1 MGTAV
6 IDTLEYP
13 GQSIG
18 LTVVLDANLEDY
30 ATLTARSNGFKVINI
45 NHYFLVLTEISFN
58 YLQVLVQNGKEFPDF
73 GERGI
78 LIGPGFESNIGVSVE
93 SSDPA
98 PEMLLL
104 PILERDCY
112 TGMENTLEHY
122 PSYTTSR
129 CLKECIT
136 KKILEQCSCRPL
148 LYPCKG
154 IDSVC
159 NLTSYV
165 CVHDT
170 LGNMH

>member
-1 MGTAV
+1 M
-6 IDTLEYP
+6 I
-13 GQSIG
+13 
-18 LTVVLDANLEDY
+18 
-30 ATLTARSNGFKVINI
+30 KI
-45 NHYFLVLTEISFN
+45 NHNLVLTEISFKN
-58 YLQVLVQNGKEFPDF
+58 LQVLVQNGKEFPDV

-129 CLKECIT
+129 CLKECVT
-136 KKILEQCSCRPL
+136 EKILEQCSCRPL
-148 LYPCKG
+148 LYPGKG